1 MNTSKLANL
10 RLLLYISLTV
20 WGCISEKDRVHQERR
35 VKRTYYE
42 DGGVRAEATYNSDSL
57 KDGYGK
63 LFYPNG
69 KLELEVAYQDGKKEG
84 YERGYYQNGN
94 IKYIGSSKN
103 GYSVGQGLNFYQDS
117 VLKSYVFFDPI
128 GRVVY
133 KKANDNRFSVNDSL
147 KVRIYAPTPPDSE
160 VELLVEITSIVG
172 EAIEERKIDTDQGLA
187 IYSTVLRDTGV
198 YYFTTRFIFKD
209 LHLVTSEEYE
219 NNFQYWVE
227 NE

>member
-1 MNTSKLANL
+1 M
-10 RLLLYISLTV
+10 
-20 WGCISEKDRVHQERR
+20 
-35 VKRTYYE
+35 
-42 DGGVRAEATYNSDSL
+42 
-57 KDGYGK
+57 
-63 LFYPNG
+63 
-69 KLELEVAYQDGKKEG
+69 EVAYQDGKKEG

-133 KKANDNRFSVNDSL
+133 KRVYSSDGELLAEEGSKNTQIISVTANDNRFSVNDSL
-147 KVRIYAPTPPDSE
+147 KVRIYAPTPPNSE

-172 EAIEERKIDTDQGLA
+172 EVIEERKIDTDQGLA

-198 YYFTTRFIFKD
+198 YYFTTRFILKD